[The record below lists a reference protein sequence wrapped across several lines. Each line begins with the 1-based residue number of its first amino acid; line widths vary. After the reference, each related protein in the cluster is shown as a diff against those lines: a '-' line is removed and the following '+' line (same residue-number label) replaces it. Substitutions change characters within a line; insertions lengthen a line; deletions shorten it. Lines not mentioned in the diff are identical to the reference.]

1 MKTKTFILIAV
12 LLLAGA
18 NYCNGVNIIDVNV
31 IPQQPSTA
39 DAITFYI
46 SGVAS
51 QRPSWVDP
59 NYDQFTQ
66 DGTSLEL
73 DLHVHVGY
81 FTETSYW
88 TYSKEIGTL
97 PAETYQLTVR
107 AFDSRYPLDDPYIY
121 TKEFTVTPEP
131 STLIFFGLALP
142 VFRIFMRRKV

>member
-1 MKTKTFILIAV
+1 MKTKTFLLIAV

-18 NYCNGVNIIDVNV
+18 NYCNGVSIIDVNV

-46 SGVAS
+46 SGWAS
-51 QRPSWVDP
+51 QRPSQVDA
-59 NYDQFTQ
+59 NQDQFSQ

-73 DLHVHVGY
+73 DLLVHVGY
-81 FTETSYW
+81 FTEISYW

-107 AFDSRYPLDDPYIY
+107 AFDSRFPTNDPYVY
-121 TKEFTVTPEP
+121 TKQFTVTPEP
-131 STLIFFGLALP
+131 ATIVFITAGLP